1 MIPFLKKFKNE
12 HSTNDVSDN
21 EKNILITSLLIEC
34 AKGDYDFSDQEISK
48 IKDLIKKKLK
58 LDQSKINL
66 IFDKALETVEE
77 NVELY
82 SLTKDIRDN
91 FNKEEILEIFE
102 YMWTVVLADGKIDDF
117 EAALMSKLVGLFH
130 LTGKEYQMLE
140 LLSLRKGTTL
150 TKEMF
155 LNHLYGGMDEP
166 ELKIIDVFICKLRK
180 KLMQASDDENY
191 IETVWGRGYVLR
203 DPTELLESA

>member
-1 MIPFLKKFKNE
+1 MIPFLKKFKKVD
-12 HSTNDVSDN
+12 STEEASDN

-34 AKGDYDFSDQEISK
+34 AKGDYDFSDREVSK

-58 LDQSKINL
+58 IDQPKVNL
-66 IFDKALETVEE
+66 IFDKAREMVEE

-91 FNKEEILEIFE
+91 FKKEEILEIFE

-130 LTGKEYQMLE
+130 LTGKE
-140 LLSLRKGTTL
+140 SA
-150 TKEMF
+150 
-155 LNHLYGGMDEP
+155 DA
-166 ELKIIDVFICKLRK
+166 K
-180 KLMQASDDENY
+180 KKAMSH
-191 IETVWGRGYVLR
+191 
-203 DPTELLESA
+203 

>member
-102 YMWTVVLADGKIDDF
+102 YMWAVVLADGKIDDF

-130 LTGKEYQMLE
+130 LTGKESADAKKKAM
-140 LLSLRKGTTL
+140 S
-150 TKEMF
+150 
-155 LNHLYGGMDEP
+155 HL
-166 ELKIIDVFICKLRK
+166 
-180 KLMQASDDENY
+180 
-191 IETVWGRGYVLR
+191 
-203 DPTELLESA
+203 

>member
-12 HSTNDVSDN
+12 ENIDDISEN

-48 IKDLIKKKLK
+48 IKDLIKKKLNI
-58 LDQSKINL
+58 DQPKVNL
-66 IFDKALETVEE
+66 IFDKALEMVEE

-91 FNKEEILEIFE
+91 FKKEEILEIFE

-130 LTGKEYQMLE
+130 LTGKE
-140 LLSLRKGTTL
+140 SA
-150 TKEMF
+150 
-155 LNHLYGGMDEP
+155 DA
-166 ELKIIDVFICKLRK
+166 K
-180 KLMQASDDENY
+180 KKAMSH
-191 IETVWGRGYVLR
+191 
-203 DPTELLESA
+203 

>member
-1 MIPFLKKFKNE
+1 MLPFIKKFKKE
-12 HSTNDVSDN
+12 HSTEDVSDN
-21 EKNILITSLLIEC
+21 EKNILITSPLIEC
-34 AKGDYDFSDQEISK
+34 AKGDYDFSEQEISK

-58 LDQSKINL
+58 IDQSTTNL

-130 LTGKEYQMLE
+130 LTGKE
-140 LLSLRKGTTL
+140 SA
-150 TKEMF
+150 
-155 LNHLYGGMDEP
+155 DA
-166 ELKIIDVFICKLRK
+166 K
-180 KLMQASDDENY
+180 KKAMSHQ
-191 IETVWGRGYVLR
+191 
-203 DPTELLESA
+203 

>member
-1 MIPFLKKFKNE
+1 MLPFLKKFKNE

-34 AKGDYDFSDQEISK
+34 AKGDYDFSDEEISK

-102 YMWTVVLADGKIDDF
+102 YMWAVVLADGKIDDF

-130 LTGKEYQMLE
+130 LTGKE
-140 LLSLRKGTTL
+140 SA
-150 TKEMF
+150 
-155 LNHLYGGMDEP
+155 DA
-166 ELKIIDVFICKLRK
+166 K
-180 KLMQASDDENY
+180 KKAMSHQ
-191 IETVWGRGYVLR
+191 
-203 DPTELLESA
+203 

>member
-1 MIPFLKKFKNE
+1 MLPFLKKFKKENNTE
-12 HSTNDVSDN
+12 DVSDN

-34 AKGDYDFSDQEISK
+34 AKGDYDFSNQEISK

-82 SLTKDIRDN
+82 SLSKDIRDN

-130 LTGKEYQMLE
+130 LTGKE
-140 LLSLRKGTTL
+140 SA
-150 TKEMF
+150 
-155 LNHLYGGMDEP
+155 DA
-166 ELKIIDVFICKLRK
+166 K
-180 KLMQASDDENY
+180 KKAMSHQ
-191 IETVWGRGYVLR
+191 
-203 DPTELLESA
+203 

>member
-48 IKDLIKKKLK
+48 IKELIKKKLK

-130 LTGKEYQMLE
+130 LTGKE
-140 LLSLRKGTTL
+140 SA
-150 TKEMF
+150 
-155 LNHLYGGMDEP
+155 DA
-166 ELKIIDVFICKLRK
+166 K
-180 KLMQASDDENY
+180 KKAMSHQ
-191 IETVWGRGYVLR
+191 
-203 DPTELLESA
+203 

>member
-1 MIPFLKKFKNE
+1 MLPFLKKFKNE
-12 HSTNDVSDN
+12 ENIDDISEN

-48 IKDLIKKKLK
+48 IKDLIKKKLNI
-58 LDQSKINL
+58 DQPKVNL
-66 IFDKALETVEE
+66 IFDKALEMVEG

-130 LTGKEYQMLE
+130 LTGKE
-140 LLSLRKGTTL
+140 SA
-150 TKEMF
+150 
-155 LNHLYGGMDEP
+155 DA
-166 ELKIIDVFICKLRK
+166 K
-180 KLMQASDDENY
+180 KKAMSHQ
-191 IETVWGRGYVLR
+191 
-203 DPTELLESA
+203 

>member
-1 MIPFLKKFKNE
+1 MLPFLKKFKNE

-34 AKGDYDFSDQEISK
+34 AKGDYDFSDQESSK

-130 LTGKEYQMLE
+130 LTGKE
-140 LLSLRKGTTL
+140 SA
-150 TKEMF
+150 
-155 LNHLYGGMDEP
+155 DA
-166 ELKIIDVFICKLRK
+166 K
-180 KLMQASDDENY
+180 KKAMSHQ
-191 IETVWGRGYVLR
+191 
-203 DPTELLESA
+203 

>member
-1 MIPFLKKFKNE
+1 MLPFLKKFKKVD
-12 HSTNDVSDN
+12 STGEASDN

-34 AKGDYDFSDQEISK
+34 AKGDYDFSDQEVSK

-58 LDQSKINL
+58 IDQPKVNL
-66 IFDKALETVEE
+66 IFDKAREMVEE

-91 FNKEEILEIFE
+91 FKKEEILEIFE

-130 LTGKEYQMLE
+130 LTGKE
-140 LLSLRKGTTL
+140 SA
-150 TKEMF
+150 
-155 LNHLYGGMDEP
+155 DA
-166 ELKIIDVFICKLRK
+166 K
-180 KLMQASDDENY
+180 KKAMSH
-191 IETVWGRGYVLR
+191 
-203 DPTELLESA
+203 